1 MAQRAF
7 RHVISLGTHCYV
19 SHLLQRLGLRQAAG
33 PFDWIFSDAR
43 MNAACLEDNF
53 RRHFLD
59 REQYV
64 PVDTPRGLRFGHRD
78 FSARLNL
85 EVIFNH
91 HDPRTEADHQHFQ
104 RSVTRLEAVLDGDA
118 SKLFLCLTPPYR
130 AQPAALAT
138 LDAAIQARTSNAHLM
153 VIVAEAAKQPAEQP
167 VLQVR
172 QATETLEV
180 FHRVSTAPMKGG
192 LTYDNPAHEQ
202 VIIDL
207 LRRFDLT
214 SASKAP

>member
-1 MAQRAF
+1 VAQRAF

-53 RRHFLD
+53 RSFLD
-59 REQYV
+59 PGQYV
-64 PVDTPRGLRFGHRD
+64 PVDTPSGLRFGHRD
-78 FSARLNL
+78 FSARFNL

-104 RSVTRLEAVLDGDA
+104 RSVTRLEAVLDSDD

-167 VLQVR
+167 VLQLR

-180 FHRVSTAPMKGG
+180 FHLVSTAPMKGG
-192 LTYDNPAHEQ
+192 LTYDNPADEL
-202 VIIDL
+202 VILDL
-207 LRRFDLT
+207 LRRFDL
-214 SASKAP
+214 ASVSQAS